1 MECRQLSSKENDL
14 HYYSEV
20 SKKITELIK
29 LIETLRGKNGCPW
42 DQKQT
47 PRSISIYLIEEMY
60 ELVEA
65 IIRKDSDDICEELGD
80 VLFHILFIAALYKEQ
95 DSFNLEQ
102 VIARITQKMIRR
114 HPHVFGDIKVE
125 NVEDVKKQWHH
136 IKQSEKK
143 NGPTSSILSSVPKSL
158 PALIRSYRISERA
171 ARSGFDWD
179 DIKGV
184 MEKVE
189 EEWKEFKSEMDLSP
203 EKEINLHKKSL
214 EFGDILFTLM
224 NVARFAGIHPETAL
238 AESTN
243 KFEKRFKFMETEIS
257 KKGKQFESISR
268 IELNQFW
275 EQAKQIFQ
283 D

>member
-1 MECRQLSSKENDL
+1 MECRQLSSKENNL
-14 HYYSEV
+14 HYSEV

-29 LIETLRGKNGCPW
+29 LIESLRGKNGCPW

-80 VLFHILFIAALYKEQ
+80 VLFHILFIAAMYKELGK
-95 DSFNLEQ
+95 FNLEQ
-102 VIARITQKMIRR
+102 VIGRITQKMIRR
-114 HPHVFGDIKVE
+114 HPHVFGDIKVD

-143 NGPTSSILSSVPKSL
+143 NDPPSSILSSVPNSL
-158 PALIRSYRISERA
+158 PALLRSYRISERA

-179 DIKGV
+179 DIQGV

-189 EEWKEFKSEMDLSP
+189 EEWKEFKTEMDLSP

-257 KKGKQFESISR
+257 KKGKQLESISR

-275 EQAKQIFQ
+275 EQAKQLFQ

>member
-1 MECRQLSSKENDL
+1 MECRQLSSKENNL
-14 HYYSEV
+14 HYSEV

-29 LIETLRGKNGCPW
+29 LIESLRGKNGCPW

-80 VLFHILFIAALYKEQ
+80 VLFHILFIAAMYREQ
-95 DSFNLEQ
+95 GKFNLEK
-102 VIARITQKMIRR
+102 VIGRITQKMIRR
-114 HPHVFGDIKVE
+114 HPHVFGDIKVD

-143 NGPTSSILSSVPKSL
+143 NDLPSSILSSVPNSL
-158 PALIRSYRISERA
+158 PALLRSYRISERA

-179 DIKGV
+179 DIQGV

-189 EEWKEFKSEMDLSP
+189 EEWKEFKTEMDLSP

-257 KKGKQFESISR
+257 KKGKQLESISR

-275 EQAKQIFQ
+275 EQAKQLFQ